1 MEDVVLA
8 RALRWR
14 RLMNGWSQEALGL
27 AAGLDRTYVGAVERM
42 EVNISM
48 DKAEQLA
55 AAFGVS
61 LVGLLG
67 TEVSADY
74 R

>member
-1 MEDVVLA
+1 
-8 RALRWR
+8 
-14 RLMNGWSQEALGL
+14 MNGWSQEALGL

-67 TEVSADY
+67 TEVSSSF

>member
-1 MEDVVLA
+1 MCSQQLA

-67 TEVSADY
+67 TEVSGDF